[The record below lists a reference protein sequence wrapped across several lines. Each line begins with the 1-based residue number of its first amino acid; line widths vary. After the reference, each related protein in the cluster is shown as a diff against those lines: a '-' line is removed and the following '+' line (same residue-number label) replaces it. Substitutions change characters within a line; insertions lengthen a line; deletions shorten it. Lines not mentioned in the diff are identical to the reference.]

1 MVFCGSFLKSE
12 SISNATLLSLLSVK
26 RGGSVRGVPL
36 FEFGTPC
43 KVAHHACLKP
53 CEARRAKSET
63 ERASLYFAL
72 GTPKANYF
80 PAKIWETTYDVAVIL
95 IVIYFF

>member
-26 RGGSVRGVPL
+26 RGGSVRGVLL

-43 KVAHHACLKP
+43 KVAHHACLKTP
-53 CEARRAKSET
+53 KARSVKPET
-63 ERASLYFAL
+63 ERASLFFAL
-72 GTPKANYF
+72 GVPKAN
-80 PAKIWETTYDVAVIL
+80 
-95 IVIYFF
+95 